1 MFFGALYITYCS
13 KPSPVTEPM
22 HSIDLNN
29 NSNSAALQLMDNVL
43 HNNDSPP
50 PIVVDVENDLS
61 VHTSNTNIKSTP
73 RLAPAICSGRQFHL
87 TVVLLWVRYKQIQ
100 NMRKQVMYLVFHFSF
115 TRCNFYQISNPS
127 QSSIPRWWF
136 VLQLWLS

>member
-1 MFFGALYITYCS
+1 MICFLDEGSKPSCP

-73 RLAPAICSGRQFHL
+73 QVGSSNLQWPAVPSNSG
-87 TVVLLWVRYKQIQ
+87 VIMSKI
-100 NMRKQVMYLVFHFSF
+100 
-115 TRCNFYQISNPS
+115 
-127 QSSIPRWWF
+127 
-136 VLQLWLS
+136 